1 MVFLEKKKKKKSS
14 GLVDGAFL
22 ERREVGDKWDVD
34 LRARRHAKPTN

>member
-22 ERREVGDKWDVD
+22 EGREVEDKWDAD
-34 LRARRHAKPTN
+34 LRARRHAKPPN